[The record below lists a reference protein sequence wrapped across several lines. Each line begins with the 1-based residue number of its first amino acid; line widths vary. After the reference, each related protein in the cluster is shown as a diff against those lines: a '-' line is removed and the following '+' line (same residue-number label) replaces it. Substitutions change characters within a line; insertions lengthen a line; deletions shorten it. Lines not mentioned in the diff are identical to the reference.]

1 MFLKFKFEVV
11 MENKDEKLSIEE
23 VQKVTSLLACAHNS
37 SLDSDER
44 EKLEGTL
51 NAMFGQWFE
60 AD

>member
-1 MFLKFKFEVV
+1 
-11 MENKDEKLSIEE
+11 MELKDEKLSIED
-23 VQKVTSLLACAHNS
+23 VQKVTSMLACPSISQIDS
-37 SLDSDER
+37 SER